1 MDLDN
6 ELQVLNSELE
16 QTNLEPYITQKQ
28 AAALAILMSRCIK
41 DKKNKKEIRLY
52 ALNLIA
58 GSALQKVAGIERIK
72 STKNLTG
79 TMASVLIDLF
89 KEDSNGWEPSGYAKR
104 LIEKIES
111 KFKAEPETRQVSI
124 DPFGVA
130 S

>member
-1 MDLDN
+1 MDLDK

-16 QTNLEPYITQKQ
+16 HTNREPYITQKQ
-28 AAALAILMSRCIK
+28 AAALAILMGRCIK
-41 DKKNKKEIRLY
+41 DKKNKREIRLY

-58 GSALQKVAGIERIK
+58 GSALQKVAGVDKIK

-89 KEDSNGWEPSGYAKR
+89 LEEDSGWQPSGYAER
-104 LIEKIES
+104 LIEKIENR
-111 KFKAEPETRQVSI
+111 FETEPETREISI

-130 S
+130 T